1 MFRTSTNTANHS
13 SRSDLNDRAADEGRI
28 RRTRSS
34 FASRLS
40 DVGRLGHHGE
50 VQPRRI
56 SEHYH
61 FGKES
66 RQAPGFRARSVGDA
80 QDRVD
85 DLLAGALN
93 LSEQQSPA
101 LDRQEAPTG

>member
-1 MFRTSTNTANHS
+1 
-13 SRSDLNDRAADEGRI
+13 
-28 RRTRSS
+28 
-34 FASRLS
+34 
-40 DVGRLGHHGE
+40 
-50 VQPRRI
+50 
-56 SEHYH
+56 
-61 FGKES
+61 
-66 RQAPGFRARSVGDA
+66 VGDA